1 MFKEA
6 LYSIIPIFF
15 LFFAK
20 QFSSK
25 QVNVFFKTLI
35 LSILF
40 VVLFGILELL
50 DFPLPSSIAYALEK
64 NGKANFMSYYSAIL
78 MGYVAQ
84 LMFAMSL
91 FNVLEFKSFYRLLS
105 IVFFLVISVM
115 TLQRSSYLGICVST
129 SVFLLSAGKTK
140 IRTKLLISF
149 VCLGIIYF
157 MLNIDLSNAFGFD
170 FALFFFDEITNFNY
184 RNVMDDRASQAIISN
199 VNNTFNIIFGEG
211 FSKFSPNNVQTVRS
225 MPDASYHRI
234 FNELG
239 IIGGTLF
246 FIPFIII
253 MKRIVNNQNWFMLY
267 FTSFTLLAFYFNRV
281 LWAVPLNFIIYSII
295 GISQNANYKKYS
307 RT

>member
-1 MFKEA
+1 
-6 LYSIIPIFF
+6 
-15 LFFAK
+15 
-20 QFSSK
+20 
-25 QVNVFFKTLI
+25 
-35 LSILF
+35 
-40 VVLFGILELL
+40 
-50 DFPLPSSIAYALEK
+50 
-64 NGKANFMSYYSAIL
+64 MSYYSAIL

-246 FIPFIII
+246 LF
-253 MKRIVNNQNWFMLY
+253 
-267 FTSFTLLAFYFNRV
+267 LL
-281 LWAVPLNFIIYSII
+281 
-295 GISQNANYKKYS
+295 
-307 RT
+307 